1 LLTKK
6 TGDFLMKTL
15 LMLALAFSFVSCN
28 KQAEQTGEQP
38 AVETAAPAEAAP
50 AAPAEG
56 APAETA
62 PAAHEEGN

>member
-1 LLTKK
+1 
-6 TGDFLMKTL
+6 
-15 LMLALAFSFVSCN
+15 MLALAFSFVSCN

-50 AAPAEG
+50 AEA

-62 PAAHEEGN
+62 PAAEGEGN

>member
-1 LLTKK
+1 
-6 TGDFLMKTL
+6 
-15 LMLALAFSFVSCN
+15 MLALAFSFVSCN

-62 PAAHEEGN
+62 PAAEGEGN